1 MNDQQQI
8 SRYISYMYSYPHK
21 TAYRT
26 FNPPISLAPY
36 FERLAGGQASL
47 YFHIPF
53 CAHKCGYCNLF
64 SQQSCDGGRISAY
77 LRTMRRQAEQ
87 LSVAAQDLK
96 FTSFAVGGG
105 TPLILNEKQLDELFC
120 IAELFGVRPS
130 EVFTSIETSPE
141 YADKKVLRQL
151 RTRGV
156 ERLSMGVQS
165 FNDAELKKLKRR
177 PVLAT
182 VIDALQNI
190 READF
195 PQLNLDLI
203 YGIEGQTVD
212 SFIHSLTTALTYRP
226 DELFIYPLYVRLGTR
241 IDVRSTDDMC
251 YAIYRSARELL
262 VEQGFVQTS
271 MRRFVKRKT
280 VELEFSCGDETMLSC
295 GSGGRSYLGD
305 LHYATPYAVRQEA
318 IAGEIDRYIR
328 TADFLTVTNG
338 YLLSAEEVQIRFII
352 KNLMYYR
359 GLDTV
364 EYEQRFGKEPDR
376 TLFREFTDR
385 GWIEEKNRVLL
396 LTEEGMAYSDYIGQS
411 FVSPA
416 VRRLMSE
423 YIYP

>member
-26 FNPPISLAPY
+26 FNPPVSLAPY

-141 YADKKVLRQL
+141 YADKKVLRKL

-182 VIDALQNI
+182 VINALQNI
-190 READF
+190 REA
-195 PQLNLDLI
+195 
-203 YGIEGQTVD
+203 
-212 SFIHSLTTALTYRP
+212 
-226 DELFIYPLYVRLGTR
+226 
-241 IDVRSTDDMC
+241 
-251 YAIYRSARELL
+251 
-262 VEQGFVQTS
+262 
-271 MRRFVKRKT
+271 
-280 VELEFSCGDETMLSC
+280 
-295 GSGGRSYLGD
+295 
-305 LHYATPYAVRQEA
+305 
-318 IAGEIDRYIR
+318 
-328 TADFLTVTNG
+328 
-338 YLLSAEEVQIRFII
+338 
-352 KNLMYYR
+352 
-359 GLDTV
+359 GL
-364 EYEQRFGKEPDR
+364 
-376 TLFREFTDR
+376 
-385 GWIEEKNRVLL
+385 
-396 LTEEGMAYSDYIGQS
+396 
-411 FVSPA
+411 
-416 VRRLMSE
+416 
-423 YIYP
+423 